1 MRSEEI
7 LKDQILKYSVYQGL
21 LPSAGWT
28 NARSDRVVLVP
39 TTSHSRQVK
48 GCPHVWIN
56 QCGIDLKRKSNL

>member
-39 TTSHSRQVK
+39 TRRNVHLLTLKAIADALEMEVK
-48 GCPHVWIN
+48 DFV
-56 QCGIDLKRKSNL
+56 